1 MKIATMLGMILLST
15 SVSAQTVINYEDGST
30 YTLKNKESIYI
41 SNKDNVY
48 TATGSMKNAVRFFN
62 AKEWSKRD
70 YVPEPVTGDEQC
82 WAWAGVAPPQG
93 FSYEACF
100 VEEEEEVEEAECE
113 PDGLTFGGGC

>member
-62 AKEWSKRD
+62 AKEWNKRE
-70 YVPEPVTGDEQC
+70 YVPEPVTGDELC
-82 WAWAGVAPPQG
+82 WAWGGVAPPSG
-93 FSYEACF
+93 YSYEACL
-100 VEEEEEVEEAECE
+100 VEEEQPTEEVECT